1 MDEDKV
7 HLKFLS
13 YKEEESGRKAI
24 KRQHSVES
32 VNSEEESK
40 SKPDVK
46 SKDKQ
51 KAEETRETTKKKR
64 KKVVDKKNSDKE
76 QSKELSNE
84 PTTGSHNSTD
94 EVCKKKNL
102 NLLKC
107 YQDVLI
113 FTSWYLKNHEL
124 YLILCSVLKKPVFYI
139 PHFLLILSEH
149 KPK

>member
-51 KAEETRETTKKKR
+51 KAEETQETTKKKR
-64 KKVVDKKNSDKE
+64 KKIVDKKNSDKE

-94 EVCKKKNL
+94 EVCKKNPSI
-102 NLLKC
+102 KC